1 MHRGQTPKARR
12 DRGTTMETDIAWQKE
27 LERRARI
34 YEDIEAGGRFEGVL
48 TTLDYAGLAVLTL
61 VLVVGFWIWGA

>member
-48 TTLDYAGLAVLTL
+48 TTLDYAGLAALTL